1 MALISKGSGSD
12 MPFMRLR
19 RKKKQPKVDMTGI
32 QSLVQKELEEYT
44 KREDVQE
51 HLKAIQ
57 RDERRRKLW
66 NSLSPRKKIKLLRYV
81 VAKKGEQDGK
91 K

>member
-1 MALISKGSGSD
+1 MSFLK
-12 MPFMRLR
+12 LR
-19 RKKKQPKVDMTGI
+19 RKKKQPEVDMAGI

-57 RDERRRKLW
+57 RDEKRRKLW
-66 NSLSPRKKIKLLRYV
+66 SSLSPRRKIKLLRYV
-81 VAKKGEQDGK
+81 VAKKGERGGK

>member
-1 MALISKGSGSD
+1 MS
-12 MPFMRLR
+12 FMRLR
-19 RKKKQPKVDMTGI
+19 RKKKQPKADMTGI

-51 HLKAIQ
+51 HLKTIQ

-81 VAKKGEQDGK
+81 VAKKGERDGK